1 MVSKNF
7 NAHTVH
13 VPVMGIGFTVDT
25 PVRVAHLGISSVMS
39 IGHDIL
45 IEKMRKHYC
54 NLHNFPYE
62 AITPDIHDYRAKRIT
77 AYLNLINKIVKD
89 NFTKLIASGYHP
101 GSGVEKY
108 FALLPEYSVLKKN
121 FGILLKRNPDADE
134 LQDWLRNN
142 LIIGNIDVNIMTK
155 VDKENFRDGELLPP
169 EFNDAHAALRG
180 FANSELESSV
190 VLSAGINPRLYGY
203 IENFSD
209 FYPDGTG
216 KLKKKI
222 ALKISDYRSAVIQG
236 KFLAKKGLWVS
247 EYRVESGLN
256 CGGHA
261 FATDGYLMGPIL
273 EEIKT
278 KKESLIKMSYDLF
291 ARALKDK
298 ALYCPETPPAMRI
311 SAQGGVG
318 TAEEHQ
324 FLLDRFDIDSVGW
337 ATPFLLVP
345 EVTNVDDHTRELLRA
360 AGEKDLYLSDVS
372 PLGVPFNSLR
382 GNTKDAEKQSFIDK
396 GRPGSSCPD
405 KYLST
410 NTEFTKGV
418 ICTASREYQNLKIQE
433 LTALGENNPV
443 HDKHHDKIIEKSCLC
458 VGLSASAML
467 VNHINMNGTGP
478 AVAVC
483 PGPNLA
489 YFSEIVSLKKMVDH
503 IYGRINIMKR
513 KDRPHFFIKE
523 LGLYMD
529 YFRNLTDSF
538 SINPTDAQQKQ
549 LTNFRNNLADG
560 IAYYKELFSELKTS
574 FADMKENILYELEM
588 FEQMAEELYAGC

>member
-1 MVSKNF
+1 
-7 NAHTVH
+7 
-13 VPVMGIGFTVDT
+13 
-25 PVRVAHLGISSVMS
+25 
-39 IGHDIL
+39 
-45 IEKMRKHYC
+45 
-54 NLHNFPYE
+54 
-62 AITPDIHDYRAKRIT
+62 
-77 AYLNLINKIVKD
+77 
-89 NFTKLIASGYHP
+89 
-101 GSGVEKY
+101 
-108 FALLPEYSVLKKN
+108 
-121 FGILLKRNPDADE
+121 
-134 LQDWLRNN
+134 
-142 LIIGNIDVNIMTK
+142 
-155 VDKENFRDGELLPP
+155 
-169 EFNDAHAALRG
+169 
-180 FANSELESSV
+180 
-190 VLSAGINPRLYGY
+190 
-203 IENFSD
+203 
-209 FYPDGTG
+209 
-216 KLKKKI
+216 
-222 ALKISDYRSAVIQG
+222 
-236 KFLAKKGLWVS
+236 
-247 EYRVESGLN
+247 
-256 CGGHA
+256 
-261 FATDGYLMGPIL
+261 
-273 EEIKT
+273 
-278 KKESLIKMSYDLF
+278 MSYDLF

-298 ALYCPETPPAMRI
+298 ALYCPETPPVMRI

-574 FADMKENILYELEM
+574 FADMKENILFELEM